1 MKSKANHQLKTI
13 LVIHDIQGR
22 KNINV
27 ICKDL
32 VSWMTRK
39 QEFEQ
44 RNNVFFLNC
53 HVTNSVFS
61 IIRGTQ

>member
-22 KNINV
+22 KNVNV
-27 ICKDL
+27 ISKDL
-32 VSWMTRK
+32 VSRMARK

-44 RNNVFFLNC
+44 RNNILLKLPCYSFCV
-53 HVTNSVFS
+53 
-61 IIRGTQ
+61 

>member
-44 RNNVFFLNC
+44 RNNVFF
-53 HVTNSVFS
+53 
-61 IIRGTQ
+61 